1 MSESIN
7 FEMVLKTAAGLPMVK
22 IERESFLQ
30 TALAK
35 HFDQETINIAI
46 AENPAAAGISVERIN
61 EIAKNSIN
69 YETTKVTA
77 LSAAAG
83 IPGGFAML
91 GTVPADL
98 AQYFGHMLRILQKL
112 VYLYGW
118 QELFDEN
125 GNMDDETA
133 NLLTLFTGVMFG
145 VSGATSAVTKIAE
158 KAAEHTAK
166 NLAKKALTKGAIYP
180 IVKKVAGLL
189 GVKMTKQIFARGVS
203 KIVPVLG
210 GAVSGV
216 LTLATYKPMA
226 EKLRKYLEGLKLAD
240 VKFYKNCQTVPNT
253 DYIEIENY
261 EEVVD
266 DIAESLPEGETDSA
280 TATEE

>member
-1 MSESIN
+1 MGESIS
-7 FEMVLKTAAGLPMVK
+7 FEMVLKTATGLPMVK
-22 IERESFLQ
+22 IDRESFLQ

-35 HFDQETINIAI
+35 HFDQETIDKAI
-46 AENPAAAGISVERIN
+46 ADNPASAGIHVEQIN

-77 LSAAAG
+77 LSVAAG
-83 IPGGFAML
+83 IPGGVAML

-98 AQYFGHMLRILQKL
+98 AQYFGHMLRVLQKL

-145 VSGATSAVTKIAE
+145 VNGATSAITKVAE
-158 KAAEHTAK
+158 KAAEKTAK
-166 NLAKKALTKGAIYP
+166 TLANKALTKGAIYP
-180 IVKKVAGLL
+180 IVKKVAGVL
-189 GVKMTKQIFARGVS
+189 GIKMTKTIFARGVS
-203 KIVPVLG
+203 KIIPVLG
-210 GAVSGV
+210 GVTSGA

-226 EKLRKYLEGLKLAD
+226 EKLRKYLEGLNLAD
-240 VKFYKNCQTVPNT
+240 VDFYNNKSKTAE
-253 DYIEIENY
+253 YIEVEDY
-261 EEVVD
+261 EEVV
-266 DIAESLPEGETDSA
+266 EKTTETVS
-280 TATEE
+280 EETISFEE

>member
-1 MSESIN
+1 MSENVS
-7 FEMVLKTAAGLPMVK
+7 FEMVLKTATGLPMVK
-22 IERESFLQ
+22 IDRESFLQ

-35 HFDQETINIAI
+35 HFDQETISKAI
-46 AENPAAAGISVERIN
+46 AENPAVAGISVEKIN
-61 EIAKNSIN
+61 AIAKSSIN

-77 LSAAAG
+77 LSVAAG
-83 IPGGFAML
+83 IPGGVAML

-133 NLLTLFTGVMFG
+133 NLLTLFTGIMFG

-158 KAAEHTAK
+158 KAAEKTAK
-166 NLAKKALTKGAIYP
+166 TLANKALTKGAIYP
-180 IVKKVAGLL
+180 IVKKVAGAL
-189 GVKMTKQIFARGVS
+189 GVKMTKTIFARGVS
-203 KIVPVLG
+203 KVIPVLG
-210 GAVSGV
+210 GVTSGA

-226 EKLRKYLEGLKLAD
+226 EKLRKYLEGLNLAD
-240 VKFYKNCQTVPNT
+240 VDFYNSNSVKKDD
-253 DYIEIENY
+253 DYIVVENY
-261 EEVVD
+261 EEV
-266 DIAESLPEGETDSA
+266 
-280 TATEE
+280 TEENNETVSEESVESEE

>member
-1 MSESIN
+1 MSENIS
-7 FEMVLKTAAGLPMVK
+7 FEMVLKTATGLPMVK
-22 IERESFLQ
+22 IDRESFLQ
-30 TALAK
+30 TALTK
-35 HFDQETINIAI
+35 HFDQETIKKAI
-46 AENPAAAGISVERIN
+46 DENPASAGISVEKIN

-145 VSGATSAVTKIAE
+145 VSGATSAVTRIAE

-203 KIVPVLG
+203 KIIPVLG
-210 GAVSGV
+210 GAVSGA

-240 VKFYKNCQTVPNT
+240 VEFYKNHHTKSSEEYV
-253 DYIEIENY
+253 EVEEY
-261 EEVVD
+261 EEVN
-266 DIAESLPEGETDSA
+266 
-280 TATEE
+280 

>member
-1 MSESIN
+1 MSENVS
-7 FEMVLKTAAGLPMVK
+7 FEMVLKTATGLPMVK
-22 IERESFLQ
+22 IDRDEFLKSS
-30 TALAK
+30 LEK
-35 HFDQETINIAI
+35 YFDQDTIDRAI
-46 AENPAAAGISVERIN
+46 AENPASAGISVEKIN

-83 IPGGFAML
+83 IPGGLAML

-133 NLLTLFTGVMFG
+133 NLLTLFTGIMFG
-145 VSGATSAVTKIAE
+145 VSGATSAVSKIAE

-180 IVKKVAGLL
+180 IVKKVAGIL
-189 GVKMTKQIFARGVS
+189 GVRMTKQIFARGVS
-203 KIVPVLG
+203 KIIPVLG
-210 GAVSGV
+210 GVASGA
-216 LTLATYKPMA
+216 LTFATYKPMA
-226 EKLRKYLEGLKLAD
+226 EKLRKYLAGLNLAD
-240 VKFYKNCQTVPNT
+240 VDFYKSSDNKE
-253 DYIEIENY
+253 DYIEVEDY
-261 EEVVD
+261 EEIV
-266 DIAESLPEGETDSA
+266 EE
-280 TATEE
+280 ATEDVVEETAQTEE